1 MSVCTVDANEGRVS
15 PTMPSTTSTMP
26 RTAVTSSPQYRHVG
40 GHPPQRTIGNLLG
53 GGSVN
58 LRLLN
63 CSIHGVGIA
72 QLADVRQT
80 GNSLH
85 SGKFM
90 VPHVHRLLVKP
101 PRTKPANSTED
112 NQYTEH

>member
-1 MSVCTVDANEGRVS
+1 M
-15 PTMPSTTSTMP
+15 
-26 RTAVTSSPQYRHVG
+26 
-40 GHPPQRTIGNLLG
+40 
-53 GGSVN
+53 N

-63 CSIHGVGIA
+63 CSIHSVGIA
-72 QLADVRQT
+72 QLADVLQT

-101 PRTKPANSTED
+101 PRTKSANSTED